1 MSVKPNYQG
10 FNVPFGGDR
19 GRFGGFPTSNSEG
32 NNFDGRYNAT
42 TEANNNDDNEDEEE
56 EDGAFKLFESSPRY
70 GALRNLMFSD
80 HTRRLARIE
89 VDKMSYKVGGLI
101 FPVSFTILEIC

>member
-1 MSVKPNYQG
+1 MTVTPTYQG

-19 GRFGGFPTSNSEG
+19 GRFGGFPNS

-42 TEANNNDDNEDEEE
+42 TEANNNDDNEDADE

-89 VDKMSYKVGGLI
+89 VDKMSYKVGVI
-101 FPVSFTILEIC
+101 FPANFTTLEIC